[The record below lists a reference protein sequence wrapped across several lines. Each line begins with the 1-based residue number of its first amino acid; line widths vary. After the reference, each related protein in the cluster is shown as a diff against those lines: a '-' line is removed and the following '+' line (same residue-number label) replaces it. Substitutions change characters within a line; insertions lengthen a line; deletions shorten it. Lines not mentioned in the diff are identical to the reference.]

1 VVQNNKIMKVAKI
14 IDTKI
19 EIYDI
24 YTLFSNVSFPDV
36 GVPDSFLT
44 ENNLYKVVDH
54 LDNDPELQ
62 YVYQLTEP
70 ILKDGIVYTI
80 ELKNRTQQELLDNK
94 WIEIRKLRND
104 LLSQSDKYLLI
115 DLWESFSENSKNEI
129 KMYRKNL
136 RDLPQNF
143 SDPFNIS
150 WPIKPSV
157 II

>member
-1 VVQNNKIMKVAKI
+1 MKVAKI

-36 GVPDSFLT
+36 GVPDSFLI

-54 LDNDPELQ
+54 IENNPELQ
-62 YVYQLTEP
+62 YISQLTQP
-70 ILKDGIVYTI
+70 ILKDGVVYTV
-80 ELKNRTQQELLDNK
+80 ELKNKTQQELSDNK
-94 WIEIRKLRND
+94 WMEIRKTRDD

>member
-54 LDNDPELQ
+54 IENNPELQ
-62 YVYQLTEP
+62 YISQLTQP
-70 ILKDGIVYTI
+70 ILKDGVVYTV
-80 ELKNRTQQELLDNK
+80 ELKNRTQQELSDNK
-94 WIEIRKLRND
+94 WMEIRKTRDD
-104 LLSQSDKYLLI
+104 LLSQSDKYLLA
-115 DLWESFSENSKNEI
+115 DLWDSLSESAKSQI
-129 KMYRKNL
+129 IIYRKDL
-136 RDLPQNF
+136 RNLPQKF
-143 SDPFNIS
+143 SSPFGVS
-150 WPIKPSV
+150 WPVKPSV

>member
-14 IDTKI
+14 INNKI

-24 YTLFSNVSFPDV
+24 YTLFPNVSFPDV

>member
-1 VVQNNKIMKVAKI
+1 MVQNNKIMKVAKI

-36 GVPDSFLT
+36 GVPDSFLI

-54 LDNDPELQ
+54 IENNPELQ
-62 YVYQLTEP
+62 YISQLTQP
-70 ILKDGIVYTI
+70 ILKDGVVYTV
-80 ELKNRTQQELLDNK
+80 ELKNKTQQELSDNK
-94 WIEIRKLRND
+94 WMEIRKTRDD

-143 SDPFNIS
+143 SDPFDIS

>member
-1 VVQNNKIMKVAKI
+1 MKVAKI

-54 LDNDPELQ
+54 IENNPELQ
-62 YVYQLTEP
+62 YISQLTQP
-70 ILKDGIVYTI
+70 ILKDGVVYTV
-80 ELKNRTQQELLDNK
+80 ELKNRTQQELSDNK
-94 WIEIRKLRND
+94 WMEIRKTRDD
-104 LLSQSDKYLLI
+104 LLSQSDKYLLA
-115 DLWESFSENSKNEI
+115 DLWDSLSESAKSQI
-129 KMYRKNL
+129 IIYRKDL
-136 RDLPQNF
+136 RNLPQKF
-143 SDPFNIS
+143 SSPFGVS
-150 WPIKPSV
+150 WPVKPSV

>member
-1 VVQNNKIMKVAKI
+1 MKVAKI

-36 GVPDSFLT
+36 GVPDSFLI

-54 LDNDPELQ
+54 IENNPELQ
-62 YVYQLTEP
+62 YISQLTQP
-70 ILKDGIVYTI
+70 ILKDGVVYTV
-80 ELKNRTQQELLDNK
+80 ELKNKTQQELSDNK
-94 WIEIRKLRND
+94 WMEIRKTRDD

-143 SDPFNIS
+143 SDPFDIS

>member
-1 VVQNNKIMKVAKI
+1 MKVAKI

-36 GVPDSFLT
+36 GVPDSFLI

-54 LDNDPELQ
+54 IESNPELQ
-62 YVYQLTEP
+62 YISQLTQP
-70 ILKDGIVYTI
+70 ILKDGVVYTV
-80 ELKNRTQQELLDNK
+80 ELKNRTQQELSDNK
-94 WIEIRKLRND
+94 WMEIRKTRDD
-104 LLSQSDKYLLI
+104 LLLKSDKYLLI